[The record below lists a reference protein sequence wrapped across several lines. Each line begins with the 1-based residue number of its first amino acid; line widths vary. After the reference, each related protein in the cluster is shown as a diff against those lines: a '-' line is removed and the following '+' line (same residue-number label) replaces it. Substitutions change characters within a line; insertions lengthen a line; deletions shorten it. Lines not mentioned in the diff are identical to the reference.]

1 MSSLAESLKR
11 HEATGAV
18 SVLGAGAFGTGL
30 AMALAGRGKPV
41 HIWARDAA
49 TIAQMRENRT
59 APRLPG
65 VTLPPEIRPTA
76 QMSEAAQVPV
86 LLLAV
91 PTQGLRGLVTQYR
104 DQLAGRVLVA
114 CCKGVERGTGLL
126 PTDIIRDVLPGAA
139 VGVLTGP
146 SFAAD
151 IAIGRPT
158 ALTLATDHP
167 QADALQDALAT
178 PMLRLY
184 RTEDLTGAQLGG
196 ALKNVVAIGAGMAIG
211 MGLGDSARSALM
223 TRGFAEIVRLAERR
237 GAVAQTLFGLSGFG
251 DLVLTCTS
259 PQSRNYSHGLAI
271 GAGQEVDPSKT
282 VEGVMTAH
290 AVAEDTTAEDM
301 PVTHMVSAVLKE
313 QITLEEAVNQLLARP
328 QRHEWR

>member
-1 MSSLAESLKR
+1 MSE
-11 HEATGAV
+11 V
-18 SVLGAGAFGTGL
+18 SILGAGAFGT
-30 AMALAGRGKPV
+30 ALACALSDRV
-41 HIWARDAA
+41 VTLWARDPAA
-49 TIAQMRENRT
+49 AEAMRTTRENAR
-59 APRLPG
+59 RLPG
-65 VTLPPEIRPTA
+65 VTLRDTV
-76 QMSEAAQVPV
+76 MVTSELGDAMAPV
-86 LLLAV
+86 LLLAM
-91 PTQGLRGLVTQYR
+91 PMQK
-104 DQLAGRVLVA
+104 LAGFVTDHQEMLQGRALVV
-114 CCKGVERGTGLL
+114 CSKGVDLATGRGPARVIADAL
-126 PTDIIRDVLPGAA
+126 PQATVA
-139 VGVLTGP
+139 VLTGP